1 MRPVCPIPQAVD
13 DRATVDSCHVSTFSA
28 PGRSIR
34 RGLRR
39 PLAIAEAVI
48 ARRTVHLA
56 PEPPGDRE
64 GVVTPDGA
72 MAPVGS
78 GVVRHGVAPLRMAAI
93 GDSLIAGSG
102 VPAQDQSLVPRISRL
117 VSAGTGRD
125 VEWAMH
131 ARLGATMRRVRYRFL
146 PEVSGADVLVVCAGS
161 NDLMAR
167 RGLDEWTDD
176 LAAVLDGAAR
186 RGRHVV
192 VCSSGQLYRS
202 PVLMPTLRSV
212 LREWTDAQTDVS
224 AAICAE
230 RGIPF
235 IDVAHCDLNDDFWA
249 DDGFH
254 PSAAGYE
261 MAAGMI
267 ARVVLARL
275 EDDDA
280 RREAADGPDGLLTA
294 VCATE
299 EKAS

>member
-1 MRPVCPIPQAVD
+1 M
-13 DRATVDSCHVSTFSA
+13 T
-28 PGRSIR
+28 
-34 RGLRR
+34 
-39 PLAIAEAVI
+39 
-48 ARRTVHLA
+48 
-56 PEPPGDRE
+56 
-64 GVVTPDGA
+64 
-72 MAPVGS
+72 
-78 GVVRHGVAPLRMAAI
+78 
-93 GDSLIAGSG
+93 
-102 VPAQDQSLVPRISRL
+102 SRL
-117 VSAGTGRD
+117 SLTEPRGAVGT
-125 VEWAMH
+125 WW
-131 ARLGATMRRVRYRFL
+131 F
-146 PEVSGADVLVVCAGS
+146 
-161 NDLMAR
+161 
-167 RGLDEWTDD
+167 
-176 LAAVLDGAAR
+176 
-186 RGRHVV
+186 
-192 VCSSGQLYRS
+192 CSSGQLYRS